1 VLAPAGTAPAP
12 AWRAAPCANK
22 DSQSLKTLRRGDVW
36 LQAGLHAPAARGTA
50 ASLFR
55 AVLRQCDTRGQATP
69 QWRKKHSCR
78 LPPAIAVLQLCCLV
92 TLRRL
97 HCACTSQETQ
107 QRHQS
112 QSFFLFSICFS
123 GGRGGSSKLSEC
135 SIEPTACMSL
145 HQIGRCLRK
154 SYRQSRNRT
163 ALKHFCGGC
172 DVTSPSGP
180 TFWLDRVLYWTVK

>member
-78 LPPAIAVLQLCCLV
+78 LPAAIAVLQLCCLV
-92 TLRRL
+92 TLL
-97 HCACTSQETQ
+97 PFTLCMHESGNAAAPPEPK
-107 QRHQS
+107 
-112 QSFFLFSICFS
+112 FFFYFRFVFRAEEAVVVNCRSV
-123 GGRGGSSKLSEC
+123 R
-135 SIEPTACMSL
+135 
-145 HQIGRCLRK
+145 
-154 SYRQSRNRT
+154 
-163 ALKHFCGGC
+163 
-172 DVTSPSGP
+172 
-180 TFWLDRVLYWTVK
+180 